1 MKISRPMEY
10 SVAAIP
16 EIWDAP
22 RYKMYGANAKKQ
34 NVGRLKNWGL
44 WSCAGGMPYLGTPAY
59 IDIMQEYFPADCKTL
74 PDDADAQHIEDTIMD
89 LNIMGIRVGGWGE
102 VYKHILEMEFIDPYR
117 GRDRPQSL
125 KADIIRWKFFFGR
138 SFSKRTYRYHYR
150 LSKLAVFVWSDS
162 IYTK

>member
-1 MKISRPMEY
+1 MVERMSSLVTI
-10 SVAAIP
+10 IP

-22 RYKMYGANAKKQ
+22 RYKMYGRNAKKQ

-44 WSCAGGMPYLGTPAY
+44 WSVAGGMPYLGTPAY

-74 PDDADAQHIEDTIMD
+74 PDDADAQHIEDTIIG
-89 LNIMGIRVGGWGE
+89 LNILGRRGLGWGD
-102 VYKHILEMEFIDPYR
+102 VYKRILEMEFIDPYR

-125 KADIIRWKFFFGR
+125 KADIIRWTFGFR
-138 SFSKRTYRYHYR
+138 GFSKRTYRHHYK

-162 IYTK
+162 IHTK